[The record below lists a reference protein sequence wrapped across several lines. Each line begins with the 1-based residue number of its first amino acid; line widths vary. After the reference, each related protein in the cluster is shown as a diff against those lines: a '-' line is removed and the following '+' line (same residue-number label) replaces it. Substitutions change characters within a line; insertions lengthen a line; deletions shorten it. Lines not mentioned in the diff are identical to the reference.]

1 LGGTDTTGTREGA
14 KSRFRFSCLV
24 AGLVLLLPPSDAF
37 AWGPVTHVGIGG
49 CVLDVASLLPAAI
62 ATVLYRHRGSYLY
75 GCIAADIVFAKR
87 LSKVKQFCHH
97 WSTAFGLLEAAESDR
112 NRAFAYGY
120 LSHLAADTVAHGK
133 FVPRQV
139 LLSGTSVSFGHLFWE
154 LRADAVQADAS
165 QIELTEL
172 IAADQDDHHL
182 ALARRITDT
191 FLPYDFN
198 RIVFDR
204 INALAAHK
212 AFRGRVDRW
221 GQSLKGR
228 LSDKL
233 LQAYAAES
241 VDRTLAILTEGRRCA
256 LLREDPNGTSAL
268 MQLRVQRRDLR
279 KMRRRGLS
287 VARRLK
293 ETTKALAPSEPCFP
307 RPL

>member
-1 LGGTDTTGTREGA
+1 MAFGTTDARDVAPGR
-14 KSRFRFSCLV
+14 SRVPWLA
-24 AGLVLLLPPSDAF
+24 AGCILLLLPSDAW
-37 AWGPVTHVGIGG
+37 AWGPVTHVAIGRS
-49 CVLDVASLLPAAI
+49 VLDAASLLPAAVAAI
-62 ATVLYRHRGSYLY
+62 LYRYRGSYLY

-97 WSTAFGLLEAAESDR
+97 WSTAYGLLEVAGSDR
-112 NRAFAYGY
+112 DRAFAYGY

-139 LLSGTSVSFGHLFWE
+139 LMSGTSVSFGHLFWE
-154 LRADAVQADAS
+154 LRADAVQAGAP
-165 QIELTEL
+165 QAELKEL
-172 IAADQDDHHL
+172 IAADQDDHHA

-204 INALAAHK
+204 MNALAAHE
-212 AFRGRVDRW
+212 AFRRRVDRW
-221 GQSLKGR
+221 GKSLKGR
-228 LSDKL
+228 LSGKL
-233 LQAYAAES
+233 LRAYGAEC
-241 VDRTLAILTEGRRCA
+241 VDRTLAVLTEGRRCA

-279 KMRRRGLS
+279 RMRRRGLS

-293 ETTKALAPSEPCFP
+293 ESSKALAPAEPSFP
-307 RPL
+307 RPT